1 MRINFDFADLEAFLV
16 LCETGSF
23 VAAARHLGHSQS
35 TLTRRIKALEE
46 ELGTALFERTT
57 RSVRPTLAA
66 KRFRARAQAMLDD
79 ARESLREMQDETA
92 RFRHQTATI
101 VSVAAVPSAIPRL
114 LIPAAG
120 LFLTGT
126 GAGSGAARLRILDLL
141 ANEVAEAVLA
151 GTADFGLTSLVT
163 QEPGLQ
169 VAPLRED
176 RIVLAV
182 PRAHPLADAGPV
194 QWRDLS
200 GQRLILPMQGS
211 GNRAQIDRVLAQHRI
226 SLHWSCEVQRTATSL
241 EMVRSGLGIAPL
253 PLSAVPLNGGL
264 DIALCDLVGPEVS
277 RGFWLVT
284 RSKGRLTGEAQR
296 LHDQIAAGQVTGQV
310 TGQATGQAA
319 G

>member
-35 TLTRRIKALEE
+35 TLTRRIRSLEE
-46 ELGTALFERTT
+46 ELGTPLFERTT

-66 KRFRARAQAMLDD
+66 KRFRARAQTMLDD

-101 VSVAAVPSAIPRL
+101 VTVAAVPSSIPRL

-120 LFLTGT
+120 LFSTV
-126 GAGSGAARLRILDLL
+126 AGSARLRILDLL

-151 GTADFGLTSLVT
+151 GEADFGLSSLTT
-163 QEPGLQ
+163 QEPGLHFE
-169 VAPLRED
+169 PLLED

-182 PRAHPLADAGPV
+182 PRQHPFADTGPV

-211 GNRAQIDRVLAQHRI
+211 GNRALIDRVMARHRI
-226 SLHWSCEVQRTATSL
+226 SLHWSYEVQRTATSL

-253 PLSAVPLNGGL
+253 PLSAVPLTGGE
-264 DIALCDLVGPEVS
+264 DYALCDLAGPEVT
-277 RGFWLVT
+277 RGFWQVT
-284 RSKGRLTGEAQR
+284 RLKARLSPDAQK
-296 LHDQIAAGQVTGQV
+296 LHDLIAAGGQ
-310 TGQATGQAA
+310 GR
-319 G
+319 